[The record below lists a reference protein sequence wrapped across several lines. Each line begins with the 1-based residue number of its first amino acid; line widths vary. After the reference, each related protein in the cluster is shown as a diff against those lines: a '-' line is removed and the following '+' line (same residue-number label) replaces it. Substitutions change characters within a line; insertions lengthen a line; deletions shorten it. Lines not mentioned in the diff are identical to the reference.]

1 MIQRFR
7 RFLARLAE
15 RIAGKGGRMIPIDLS
30 GKTALI
36 TGVGDNESFAWFIA
50 KTLQAAGARLVLAV
64 HPRMIRIVEGFL
76 SGDAPDDIESRKLPY
91 GGGSLKV
98 EKLLPCDVSYDTLAD
113 VPEATRNDRRY
124 KRVEEQ
130 YGDYSIEGLMKT
142 VKDSHGGIDI
152 LIHSVAFAPEIK
164 SKLVDTTRAGY
175 WTAISISAY
184 SLVGLVRAALPLM
197 ENRSDGG
204 AVVGLTYLGGARV
217 VPHYGGGM
225 STAKA
230 ALQIDAKQPA
240 VVLRLNEG
248 GHPAV
253 GGQRLGN
260 LPLRC
265 AGDLEAA
272 ITARQ
277 AHAQQTRLRQRA
289 KVIEIGAGQLVAD
302 LGIGAKHR
310 FADASGRR
318 DDLRFPLVTI
328 RNIRRRWQADRV
340 GSAGSVTAI
349 VLAHSS
355 ASPLIR
361 IQVSSRPVYSV
372 P

>member
-1 MIQRFR
+1 
-7 RFLARLAE
+7 
-15 RIAGKGGRMIPIDLS
+15 MIPIDLS

-184 SLVGLVRAALPLM
+184 SLVGLVRAAVPLM
-197 ENRSDGG
+197 ENRTDG
-204 AVVGLTYLGGARV
+204 ASVVGLTYLGGARV

-230 ALQIDAKQPA
+230 ALEIDAKQLA
-240 VVLRLNEG
+240 HN
-248 GHPAV
+248 V
-253 GGQRLGN
+253 GGKGVRVN
-260 LPLRC
+260 LIS
-265 AGDLEAA
+265 AGPYASRAA
-272 ITARQ
+272 
-277 AHAQQTRLRQRA
+277 
-289 KVIEIGAGQLVAD
+289 K
-302 LGIGAKHR
+302 GIGDIQQMIDYAAQR
-310 FADASGRR
+310 SPLPRGITPLEVANATAFLCSPLASGI
-318 DDLRFPLVTI
+318 T
-328 RNIRRRWQADRV
+328 
-340 GSAGSVTAI
+340 GH
-349 VLAHSS
+349 VLY
-355 ASPLIR
+355 
-361 IQVSSRPVYSV
+361 VDCGYNVMGV
-372 P
+372 